1 MFGYGDCFVGA
12 YCGAVFWLSYAQFF
26 DECAKA
32 LAVFGQVNGVGRCAG
47 DVEAPAFEVAREVER
62 CLSAKLNDDAVG
74 LFNIGYAEY
83 VFGSEGFKVEFV
95 RCVVVGGDGF
105 GIGVD
110 HDGLIAVF
118 FEGIGGVATTIVE
131 FDALSNAIGTAA
143 QDHDFFAVGSNGFVV
158 CLISRIVIGCVG
170 FKFCRACIYGFEYGR
185 NAEFF
190 SQGANSPFVTL
201 P

>member
-1 MFGYGDCFVGA
+1 MFGNSDCFIGG
-12 YCGAVFWLSYAQFF
+12 YCGAVFGLSYAQFF

-62 CLSAKLNDDAVG
+62 RLSAKLNDDAVG
-74 LFNIGYAEY
+74 LFNVGNVEY
-83 VFGSEGFKVEFV
+83 VFGSERFEVEFV
-95 RCVVVGGDGF
+95 GCVVIRGDGF

-110 HDGLIAVF
+110 HDGLKTVF

-143 QDHDFFAVGSNGFVV
+143 QDHDFFAIGSNGFGF
-158 CLISRIVIGCVG
+158 CLIS
-170 FKFCRACIYGFEYGR
+170 
-185 NAEFF
+185 
-190 SQGANSPFVTL
+190 
-201 P
+201 